1 MKMNRPVTLRIA
13 LAILALSLLG
23 RPAPSRPFATQQ
35 SPAAV
40 PSQTP
45 SFAKTR
51 EFIAAS
57 WATLTRYPDRCE
69 TFVDPKAP
77 TEPTLYFPAGA
88 AINGVFAELP
98 ARCQMRIENLPVAIQ
113 SPGSL
118 NPASLPTEGLLH
130 LVHPYVVPGGRF
142 NEMYGWDSYFI
153 IRGLIADGH
162 ADVAKGMVE
171 NFFYEIENYGSVL
184 NANRTYYLTRSQPPF
199 LTSMILAVYD
209 AEPDPAKRDTKWL
222 ARAYEFAQRD
232 YEQWVAAPHLAG
244 ATGLSRYFDRGAGP
258 APEVLKEPENY
269 YRGVANFMVEH
280 PAEGA
285 PYLTAIADK
294 NAAHEGPIFEWSGTC
309 GGPSAMPATTKA
321 CKPAR
326 VVVLTAGYYQ
336 GDRATRESGFDV
348 SFRFGPYGG
357 STQDYA
363 PVCLNSLLFK
373 TENDLATIA
382 AILEKP
388 DDASKWRSAADARR
402 KRIDRY
408 LWDEK
413 RGEYFDF
420 NTATGKRST
429 YEYATTFYPL
439 WAGLA
444 SKAQAKA
451 VMENLSRFRRPGGL
465 VMSEHETQLQ
475 WDAPFGWAPIQLLAC
490 EGMRRY
496 GYTREADGVS
506 YDFLT
511 MIIENFA
518 RDATIREKYNVVT
531 RDSRINALQGYHQN
545 VIGFGWTNA
554 TFAILA
560 DQLSPAAAQILKAH

>member
-1 MKMNRPVTLRIA
+1 MNRSATLRTA
-13 LAILALSLLG
+13 LAVLALSLLS
-23 RPAPSRPFATQQ
+23 PAYSRPSATQQ
-35 SPAAV
+35 SPAAA
-40 PSQTP
+40 PAQAP
-45 SFAKTR
+45 SFTKTR

-69 TFVDPKAP
+69 TFADPKSP
-77 TEPTLYFPAGA
+77 SEPTLYFPAGA
-88 AINGVFAELP
+88 AITGVFAELP
-98 ARCQMRIENLPVAIQ
+98 ARCHLRIENLPSAIQ

-130 LVHPYVVPGGRF
+130 LVNPYVVPGGRF

-171 NFFYEIENYGSVL
+171 NFFYEIENYGAVL

-199 LTSMILAVYD
+199 LTSMILAVYN
-209 AEPDPAKRDTKWL
+209 AEPDPAKRDAKWL

-232 YEQWVAAPHLAG
+232 YAQWVEAPHLAG
-244 ATGLSRYFDRGAGP
+244 ATRLSRYFDRGVGP

-285 PYLTAIADK
+285 PYLISITGK
-294 NAAHEGPIFEWSGTC
+294 TAAHEGPIFELGGTC
-309 GGPSAMPATTKA
+309 GGATPAAKHGD
-321 CKPAR
+321 CKPDR
-326 VVVLTAGYYQ
+326 VVALTSGFYQ
-336 GDRATRESGFDV
+336 GDRGTRESGFDV
-348 SFRFGPYGG
+348 SFRFGPYSG

-363 PVCLNSLLFK
+363 PTCLNSLLFK
-373 TENDLATIA
+373 TENDLA
-382 AILEKP
+382 AISTLLGKP
-388 DDASKWRSAADARR
+388 DAAAKWRHKAEARR
-402 KRIDRY
+402 QLVDRY
-408 LWDEK
+408 LWDAK

-420 NTATGKRST
+420 DAATGKIST

-451 VMENLSRFRRPGGL
+451 VMQNLARFRRPGGL
-465 VMSEHETQLQ
+465 VMSEQETQLQ

-496 GYTREADGVS
+496 GYTTEADGVS

-511 MIIENFA
+511 MVIENFA
-518 RDATIREKYNVVT
+518 RDGTIREKYNVVT
-531 RDSRINALQGYHQN
+531 RDSRINAQQGYHQN

-554 TFAILA
+554 TFSILA
-560 DQLSPAAAQILKAH
+560 DQLSPAAAQKLKAH